1 MPHASTPSFLAA
13 SAAAL
18 ATLLL
23 AAAAGAQ
30 TPVRAFR
37 GALLHPISSP
47 PIEDGVL
54 VVEDGRIAAIGGRG
68 TPVPRSAEVFDV
80 RGMVILP
87 GLVDTHSHLGSVS
100 GGDSSA
106 PLHPEVRALDAIDV
120 RSDSFWR
127 ARAGGLTTLNVMP
140 GSGLLMSGQ
149 TVYLKL
155 RRDPR
160 TIDDWLYCT
169 DPLGGIC
176 GGMKMANGTNPLDS
190 PPQSG
195 SRAKSAALVR
205 ALYVKAEE
213 YLRKIDAAAAD
224 PDAEPPPRDLEL
236 EALAQVLRGE
246 RIVQHHTHRHN
257 DVATVLRLRE
267 EFGFRV
273 VVQHGS
279 EAWRIAD
286 QLAAAEVPVSI
297 TFVDAPGG
305 KEEALGWRLDAPAI
319 LERAGV
325 LVGFNTDDG
334 ITDSRLLLRAP
345 ALAVRYGMSRE
356 KALEGVTLAAAR
368 MLGLEERIGS
378 LETGK
383 DADFV
388 VLSGDPLSVYTR
400 VEETWVE
407 GERVFDRDDPEQRR
421 YAVGGYRVYRDRSE
435 HHELLASEAG
445 R

>member
-1 MPHASTPSFLAA
+1 VLPCSLLALGLAA
-13 SAAAL
+13 
-18 ATLLL
+18 
-23 AAAAGAQ
+23 Q
-30 TPVRAFR
+30 EPVRAFR
-37 GALLHPISSP
+37 GATIYPISGP
-47 PIEDGVL
+47 PIADAVL
-54 VVEDGRIAAIGGRG
+54 VVEGGRIAAVGGRG
-68 TPVPRSAEVFDV
+68 TSIPRGAEVVDV
-80 RGMVILP
+80 TGMVILP

-106 PLHPEVRALDAIDV
+106 PLHPEVRALDSVDV
-120 RSDSFWR
+120 RSDGFWR
-127 ARAGGLTTLNVMP
+127 ARAGGLTTVNVMP

-149 TVYLKL
+149 TLYLKL

-169 DPLGGIC
+169 DPLGDIC
-176 GGMKMANGTNPLDS
+176 GSMKMANGTNPLDS

-205 ALYVKAEE
+205 ALYVKAQE
-213 YLRKIDAAAAD
+213 YQRKVDEAAAD
-224 PDAEPPPRDLEL
+224 PEKEPPPRDLEM
-236 EALAQVLRGE
+236 EALLQVLRGE

-279 EAWRIAD
+279 EAWKVAD
-286 QLAAAEVPVSI
+286 QLAAAKVPVSI

-305 KEEALGWRLDAPAI
+305 KEETLGWRLDGPAI

-325 LVGFNTDDG
+325 DVGFNTDDG

-345 ALAVRYGMSRE
+345 ALAVRNGMSRE

-368 MLGLEERIGS
+368 MLGLEDRIGS
-378 LETGK
+378 LEPGK

-388 VLSGDPLSVYTR
+388 LLSGDPLSVYTK

-407 GERVFDRDDPEQRR
+407 GERVFDRDDPEHRK
-421 YAVGGYRVYRDRSE
+421 YAVGGHRVYRDVAV
-435 HHELLASEAG
+435 HHELLETEAQ